1 MTFGDI
7 PLPELVAQVHEP
19 HLKSC
24 QKKIST
30 LLNNVLKFPTVGS
43 KKFLVTIGDRTVNGL
58 VYRDQLI
65 GNKQM
70 PVSDYA
76 ATLDNYDS
84 YSGQVISVGE
94 KPNLAIENP
103 EASSRMALA
112 KLLLIYVE
120 LSTKI

>member
-1 MTFGDI
+1 MSKDTLQ
-7 PLPELVAQVHEP
+7 LPKTAFSMKANLPTKEP
-19 HLKSC
+19 EILKKWESN
-24 QKKIST
+24 KLFEKLRKNS
-30 LLNNVLKFPTVGS
+30 
-43 KKFLVTIGDRTVNGL
+43 

-112 KLLLIYVE
+112 EAI
-120 LSTKI
+120 TNI